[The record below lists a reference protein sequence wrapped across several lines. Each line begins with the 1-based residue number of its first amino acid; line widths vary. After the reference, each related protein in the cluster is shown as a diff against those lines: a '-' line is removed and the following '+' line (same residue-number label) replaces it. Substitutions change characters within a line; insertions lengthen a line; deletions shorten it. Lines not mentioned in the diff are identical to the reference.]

1 MSTPQ
6 NKLIRLSIEL
16 EEQDESEN
24 LPVLTFICDNKNEC
38 NQKFAI
44 FISQFCFLMHF
55 NVTYRHGMQERT
67 NKQTNE
73 RKVSPSFDSYLQP
86 ISLKLH
92 TMLTVTVRMKAEW
105 DWERKR
111 DSRNAA
117 VSSLWLTEYE
127 LFKHYSMFV
136 YSYQC

>member
-1 MSTPQ
+1 MSRKIFRCLHLFDIIKT
-6 NKLIRLSIEL
+6 NAIKRF
-16 EEQDESEN
+16 
-24 LPVLTFICDNKNEC
+24 T
-38 NQKFAI
+38 I

-55 NVTYRHGMQERT
+55 NVTFGHGIQERT
-67 NKQTNE
+67 NKETNE
-73 RKVSPSFDSYLQP
+73 RKVSRSLSLPSLASYLHP

-92 TMLTVTVRMKAEW
+92 TMLTVTMRMKAEW

-127 LFKHYSMFV
+127 LFKHYSVFV
-136 YSYQC
+136 YCYQC